1 MGGVVIWKDGSGALS
16 VLSLRRRLPLVA
28 GAGGLSGCERM
39 KKGEEEPERCR

>member
-28 GAGGLSGCERM
+28 VAGGLWRWERM
-39 KKGEEEPERCR
+39 EKGQEEMSRCR